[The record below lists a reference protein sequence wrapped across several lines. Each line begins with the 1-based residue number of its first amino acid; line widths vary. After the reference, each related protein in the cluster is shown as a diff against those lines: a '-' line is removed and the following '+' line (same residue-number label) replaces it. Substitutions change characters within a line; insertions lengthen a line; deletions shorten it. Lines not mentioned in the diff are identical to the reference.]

1 MAQRKQRDAVEA
13 QRASTWRR
21 IDVHL
26 HTPASSDFQE
36 AGVTFLDILNK
47 AEARGLDLIAFT
59 DHNSVAGY
67 ARMLRD
73 VEQWEWLEK
82 T

>member
-1 MAQRKQRDAVEA
+1 MAQRKKREVQNQR
-13 QRASTWRR
+13 QWRR
-21 IDVHL
+21 IDLHL

-36 AGVTFLDILNK
+36 TSITLLDILKK

-67 ARMLRD
+67 AQL
-73 VEQWEWLEK
+73 
-82 T
+82 